1 MKIAKRHTFMLV
13 MAILSLIAGVL
24 NYLIYQPDIILIH
37 YFKLPFLANLRSQSK
52 PLQYFLRGYF
62 SDITWCTALCLIT
75 IVLSEL
81 KFLSFGGKIFIF
93 TLPILT
99 ETAQYFGVIHG
110 TFDWLDI
117 LTYVFIIFVFVLFFP
132 TLKKMPDEKT

>member
-1 MKIAKRHTFMLV
+1 MKITKRHTFLLLI
-13 MAILSLIAGVL
+13 AILSLVAGVL
-24 NYLIYQPDIILIH
+24 NYLIYQPDLILLH
-37 YFKLPFLANLRSQSK
+37 TFKLPFLGNFRSYSK
-52 PLQYFLRGYF
+52 PLQFFFRGYF
-62 SDITWCTALCLIT
+62 SDITWCIALCLIT

-81 KFLSFGGKIFIF
+81 KYLSFGGKIFIF
-93 TLPILT
+93 TLPFLT

-117 LTYVFIIFVFVLFFP
+117 LTYVTIIFVFVLFFP

>member
-1 MKIAKRHTFMLV
+1 MKITKRHTVLLV

-24 NYLIYQPDIILIH
+24 NYLIYQPDIILLH
-37 YFKLPFLANLRSQSK
+37 SVKLPFLANFRSHSR

-75 IVLSEL
+75 IILSEL
-81 KFLSFGGKIFIF
+81 KYLSFGGKIFIF
-93 TLPILT
+93 TLPFLT

-110 TFDWLDI
+110 TFDWFDI
-117 LTYVFIIFVFVLFFP
+117 LTYVFIIF
-132 TLKKMPDEKT
+132 